1 MAAPLE
7 TRVRITGDASGAVAA
22 IARVRGELGALQS
35 LSAKAFA
42 IGGAI
47 GATGAV
53 AALTEITKKVID
65 AGDALSKLSQKTGV
79 SVEDLGK
86 LQYAADLSGVSTEQ
100 LGKGMSK
107 LAVEIAAA
115 GAGSEKSVKLFAN
128 LGIGLRNA
136 DGRLRGTGEVLAD
149 LADRFQAMPDGV
161 GKAALAVDIFG
172 EKLGA
177 SMIPLLNSGSAGL
190 KAMGEEAEALGAVI
204 STDLAKQSEAF
215 NDNLSRLQKAST
227 STGIAIGNQ
236 LLPAINSLI
245 GAYLDLKRAGI
256 SFSDWFFGKGPTSRS
271 ATNEENLA
279 ALEKSLRSLQAIR
292 DQVGKKRQ
300 AEIDEEIKQQIA
312 LQQFYANA
320 EQRARNNGATD
331 AEISAEEKKKYQQRL
346 ALQTDL
352 QTKLAALEKLKAVA
366 AGKASADILLD
377 DAKRTDALIKNA
389 EKLRDEFQKAWQE
402 TVKGA
407 AAAAEEA
414 NKLLERAGTTRQ
426 TGADKAADIRRSGL
440 SETDQAALNLRD
452 FRSNIQDAESAA
464 TLAKFAAM
472 QGRTAAAA
480 KLADEASR
488 QATRAERLVDRLGDP
503 EDQARAVERVAEAQ
517 ATADEARA
525 RIKQQEAAQ
534 LDEQAVTQAASIAG
548 LEERIQALKTEAAAI
563 AVHVQI
569 EEAQGAIAQITA
581 DLAAI
586 PNKTVYV
593 DVVTRNS
600 GGALA
605 DANAGFWAGG
615 YTGRGGRFEPAGI
628 VHRDEWVTPSP
639 IVRQPGVLAFLA
651 RLQRE
656 GARALP
662 GYASGGLVRN
672 IGAGAIRPPAAAA
685 SGASATFVV
694 PGIGQ
699 YQTRVDGYT
708 FDRLERD
715 FARAALQKGGRH

>member
-1 MAAPLE
+1 MAAPSE
-7 TRVRITGDASGAVAA
+7 TKVRITGDASGAIAA
-22 IARVRGELGALQS
+22 IGRVIGELRALQS

-42 IGGAI
+42 IGGSI

-53 AALTEITKKVID
+53 AALTAITKQVID

-100 LGKGMSK
+100 LGKGMTK

-115 GAGSEKSVKLFAN
+115 GAGSEKSGKLFAS
-128 LGIGLRNA
+128 LGIGLRTA
-136 DGRLRGTGEVLAD
+136 DGRLRSTGDVLAD

-161 GKAALAVDIFG
+161 GKTALAVDIFG

-177 SMIPLLNSGSAGL
+177 GMIPLLNAGRDGL
-190 KAMGEEAEALGAVI
+190 KAMGDEAEALGAVI
-204 STDLAKQSEAF
+204 GTKLAKDAEAF

-227 STGIAIGNQ
+227 TSGIAIGNTLIPALND
-236 LLPAINSLI
+236 LLKLFIDFQSSNVNFADLAFGVNILDKSKAAIAQVDII
-245 GAYLDLKRAGI
+245 GRKLEGLRQQAKTAKDGDAIDIQYEIDRQERLLEFYRKRAGVL
-256 SFSDWFFGKGPTSRS
+256 S
-271 ATNEENLA
+271 
-279 ALEKSLRSLQAIR
+279 
-292 DQVGKKRQ
+292 
-300 AEIDEEIKQQIA
+300 
-312 LQQFYANA
+312 
-320 EQRARNNGATD
+320 D
-331 AEISAEEKKKYQQRL
+331 AEVAAADKVAAAKRL
-346 ALQTDL
+346 VLQTDL
-352 QTKLAALEKLKAVA
+352 QTKLAELEKLKAVA

-377 DAKRTDALIKNA
+377 DAKRTDTLLKNA
-389 EKLRDEFQKAWQE
+389 EKLRDEFKKAWQE

-414 NKLLERAGTTRQ
+414 SKLLDRAGATRQ

-440 SETDQAALNLRD
+440 SESDQAALNQRD
-452 FRSNIQDAESAA
+452 FRNSVEDAERSAS
-464 TLAKFAAM
+464 LAKLAAM
-472 QGRTAAAA
+472 HGRAEAAA
-480 KLADEASR
+480 KLADEATK
-488 QATRAERLVDRLGDP
+488 QAERAERLVDRLGDP
-503 EDQARAVERVAEAQ
+503 EERASAVERVAEAQ

-525 RIKQQEAAQ
+525 KIKQQEAAN
-534 LDEQAVTQAASIAG
+534 LDDQAVTQAAAIAG
-548 LEERIQALKTEAAAI
+548 LEERIAALKTQAAAI

-569 EEAQGAIAQITA
+569 EEAQAAIAQITA

-586 PNKTVYV
+586 PNRTVTV
-593 DVVTRNS
+593 TVVEQTLAR
-600 GGALA
+600 GEALLNN
-605 DANAGFWAGG
+605 DTTGFWAGG
-615 YTGRGGRFEPAGI
+615 YTGRGSRFEPAGI

-651 RLQRE
+651 RLHRE

-672 IGAGAIRPPAAAA
+672 ISAGAMRPSAAGSA
-685 SGASATFVV
+685 GASATFVV

-699 YQTRVDGYT
+699 YQTRVDSYT

-715 FARAALQKGGRH
+715 FARAALQKGGRR